1 MFAKSGWAVTGHIDL
16 KPVNSSTLCE
26 GDFLSFVVFRFR
38 LSGALENLFM
48 KRILIDASV
57 ILSRSFLI
65 MLRTSSL

>member
-38 LSGALENLFM
+38 LSGALENL
-48 KRILIDASV
+48 L
-57 ILSRSFLI
+57 
-65 MLRTSSL
+65 MLLWSYLGLF

>member
-38 LSGALENLFM
+38 LSGALENLF
-48 KRILIDASV
+48 RPQIE
-57 ILSRSFLI
+57 SFFVNRLNSKV
-65 MLRTSSL
+65 RA